1 MPTREQQQRVN
12 TAVTL
17 FCLAFGGVMGLSFVK
32 ILMSNGLLV
41 PKARLIADF
50 RDAGSIGRDTEIQ
63 LAGKSIGKV
72 IDVEFITNRYPCNP
86 ETEDFGHP
94 YQGRSDDCEPWMFCA
109 RDGADPEQGVCAE
122 LEEFSGR
129 PSDYQGCDGPD
140 SCAADQVCVTRA
152 FRQRYRDVR
161 WWGQAGWCVTFD
173 PNSQR
178 IRVDMEVDQSSLQY
192 IRTDSRAS
200 IVLNGILADPRVNIT
215 VGASDEMFEEGARLQ
230 TTSSLME
237 DVLALKDQIDKI
249 ADDVDRGLLGVS
261 ALTDSLSDAATKANI
276 AALRENVSEIQRQV
290 RDAEGLV
297 GAVLND
303 PDTRSEISQTL
314 RETRASVTSVRA
326 KIDELE
332 GSAKRTMSHVDDAT
346 GRVERLLAGL
356 DDPKNTS
363 LLATLVNEDHGL
375 RADAARVADG
385 TQEAIGAGREA
396 FADITAA
403 LDEIGQAIEGREGSL
418 GRLIA
423 DPKPLYH
430 IKDPATLR
438 RVNVV
443 KGLVRWVIEQDELQ
457 SGSARSESA
466 DSESEAAEPEAAEA
480 TGAQP

>member
-1 MPTREQQQRVN
+1 MPTREQQRRVN

-17 FCLAFGGVMGLSFVK
+17 FCLSFGGVMVTSFVM
-32 ILMSNGLLV
+32 IALSNGLLV
-41 PKARLIADF
+41 PKAHLVADF

-63 LAGKSIGKV
+63 LAGKLIGKV

-109 RDGADPEQGVCAE
+109 QDGADPQQGVCAE
-122 LEEFSGR
+122 LEVFSGR
-129 PSDYQGCDGPD
+129 PSDYQGCDGPS

-161 WWGQAGWCVTFD
+161 WWGQAGWCVHFD
-173 PNSQR
+173 PDSQR
-178 IRVDMEVDQSSLQY
+178 IRVDMEVDRSSLQY
-192 IRTDSRAS
+192 IRSDSRAS

-215 VGASDEMFEEGARLQ
+215 VGASDQMFEDGARLQ
-230 TTSSLME
+230 TTASLME

-249 ADDVDRGLLGVS
+249 TDDVDRGLLGVS
-261 ALTDSLSDAATKANI
+261 ALTDSLSDEATKADI
-276 AALRENVSEIQRQV
+276 KALRENVTEIQRQV
-290 RDAEGLV
+290 ADAEGLV

-314 RETRASVTSVRA
+314 RETRASVTSVNA

-332 GSAKRTMSHVDDAT
+332 GDTKRTMSRVEDAA
-346 GRVERLLAGL
+346 GRVERILAGL
-356 DDPKNTS
+356 DDPENTS
-363 LLATLVNEDHGL
+363 LLASLVNEDHGI
-375 RADAARVADG
+375 RADGARLGDG

-396 FADITAA
+396 LADINAA

-443 KGLVRWVIEQDELQ
+443 KGLVRWVIAQDELKETQ
-457 SGSARSESA
+457 SEVPQAESA
-466 DSESEAAEPEAAEA
+466 
-480 TGAQP
+480 QP

>member
-1 MPTREQQQRVN
+1 MPTREQQRRVN
-12 TAVTL
+12 TVVTL
-17 FCLAFGGVMGLSFVK
+17 FCLSFGGLMAFSFVK
-32 ILMSNGLLV
+32 ILLGNGLLV
-41 PKARLIADF
+41 PKVHLVADF
-50 RDAGSIGRDTEIQ
+50 RDAGSIGRDTEVQ
-63 LAGKSIGKV
+63 LAGKLIGKV

-86 ETEDFGHP
+86 KTEDFGHP

-109 RDGADPEQGVCAE
+109 QDGPDPELGVCAE

-129 PSDYQGCDGPD
+129 PGDYQGCDGQS
-140 SCAADQVCVTRA
+140 SCAEDQVCVTRA

-173 PNSQR
+173 PDSQR
-178 IRVDMEVDQSSLQY
+178 IRVDMEVDRSSLQY
-192 IRTDSRAS
+192 IRSDSRAS
-200 IVLNGILADPRVNIT
+200 IVLNGVLADPRVNIT
-215 VGASDEMFEEGARLQ
+215 VGASDEILEDGARLQ
-230 TTSSLME
+230 TTPSLME

-249 ADDVDRGLLGVS
+249 TEDVDRGLLGVS
-261 ALTDSLSDAATKANI
+261 SLTDSLSDDATKANLQ
-276 AALRENVSEIQRQV
+276 ALRENVTEIQRQV

-326 KIDELE
+326 KLDELE
-332 GSAKRTMSHVDDAT
+332 GDAKRTMSHVDDAT
-346 GRVERLLAGL
+346 DRVERILAGL

-363 LLATLVNEDHGL
+363 LLASLVNEGRPL

-396 FADITAA
+396 LADINAA

-418 GRLIA
+418 GRLMA

-443 KGLVRWVIEQDELQ
+443 KSLVRWVIAQDELQ
-457 SGSARSESA
+457 ASET
-466 DSESEAAEPEAAEA
+466 PEA
-480 TGAQP
+480 TPPQP

>member
-1 MPTREQQQRVN
+1 MPTREQQRRVN

-17 FCLAFGGVMGLSFVK
+17 FSLAFGGVMATSF
-32 ILMSNGLLV
+32 IMIMMSNGLLV
-41 PKARLIADF
+41 AKARLIADF

-86 ETEDFGHP
+86 DTEDFGHP
-94 YQGRSDDCEPWMFCA
+94 YQGRTDDCEPWMFCA
-109 RDGADPEQGVCAE
+109 PDGAGPQQGVCAE
-122 LEEFSGR
+122 LEEYSGR
-129 PSDYQGCDGPD
+129 PSDYQGCEGQV
-140 SCAADQVCVTRA
+140 SCEADQVCVTRA

-161 WWGQAGWCVTFD
+161 WWGQAGWCVHFD

-178 IRVDMEVDQSSLQY
+178 IRVDMEVDASSLQY
-192 IRTDSRAS
+192 IRSDSRAS

-215 VGASDEMFEEGARLQ
+215 VGANDEMFTDGARLQ
-230 TTSSLME
+230 TTASLME

-249 ADDVDRGLLGVS
+249 TDDVDRGLLGVS
-261 ALTDSLSDAATKANI
+261 ALTDSLSGEATKADI
-276 AALRENVSEIQRQV
+276 KALRENVTEIQRQV

-326 KIDELE
+326 KLDELE
-332 GSAKRTMSHVDDAT
+332 GDSKRTMSHVEDAA

-356 DDPKNTS
+356 DDPNNTS
-363 LLATLVNEDHGL
+363 LVAGLMHEDRGI
-375 RADAARVADG
+375 RADGARLADN

-396 FADITAA
+396 LADINAA
-403 LDEIGQAIEGREGSL
+403 LDEISQAIEGREGSL

-438 RVNVV
+438 RVSVV
-443 KGLVRWVIEQDELQ
+443 KSLVRWVIVLDDE
-457 SGSARSESA
+457 RSS
-466 DSESEAAEPEAAEA
+466 DAAEPDASEAVGAE
-480 TGAQP
+480 P

>member
-1 MPTREQQQRVN
+1 MPTREQQRRVN

-17 FCLAFGGVMGLSFVK
+17 FCLSFGGLMATSFVM
-32 ILMSNGLLV
+32 IAMSNGLLV
-41 PKARLIADF
+41 PKAHLIADF

-94 YQGRSDDCEPWMFCA
+94 YQARSDDCEPWMFCA
-109 RDGADPEQGVCAE
+109 PNSARPHDGVCAE
-122 LEEFSGR
+122 LEEYSGR
-129 PSDYQGCDGPD
+129 PSDYQGCDGPS
-140 SCAADQVCVTRA
+140 SCEADQVCVTRA

-161 WWGQAGWCVTFD
+161 WWGQAGWCVHFD

-178 IRVDMEVDQSSLQY
+178 IRVDMEVDRSSLQY
-192 IRTDSRAS
+192 IRSDSRAS
-200 IVLNGILADPRVNIT
+200 IVLNGVLADPRVNIT
-215 VGASDEMFEEGARLQ
+215 VGASDEVFQDGARLQ
-230 TTSSLME
+230 TTASLME

-249 ADDVDRGLLGVS
+249 TEDVDRGLLGVS
-261 ALTDSLSDAATKANI
+261 ALTDSLSDKATKANI
-276 AALRENVSEIQRQV
+276 QALRENVTEIQRQV

-303 PDTRSEISQTL
+303 PNTRSEISQTL

-332 GSAKRTMSHVDDAT
+332 GTTKRTMSHVEDAA
-346 GRVERLLAGL
+346 GRVERLLTGL
-356 DDPKNTS
+356 EDPENTS
-363 LLATLVNEDHGL
+363 LLASLLNEDRGI
-375 RADAARVADG
+375 RADGARLADG

-396 FADITAA
+396 LADINAA
-403 LDEIGQAIEGREGSL
+403 LDEIGKAIEGREGSL

-443 KGLVRWVIEQDELQ
+443 KGLVRWVIAQDELNEL
-457 SGSARSESA
+457 ESA
-466 DSESEAAEPEAAEA
+466 GTGRGLESAQAES
-480 TGAQP
+480 AQP

>member
-1 MPTREQQQRVN
+1 MPTREQQRRVN

-17 FCLAFGGVMGLSFVK
+17 FSLAFGGVMATSFVMV
-32 ILMSNGLLV
+32 LMSNGLLV
-41 PKARLIADF
+41 SKAHLVADF

-109 RDGADPEQGVCAE
+109 PDGAGPQQGVCAE

-129 PSDYQGCDGPD
+129 PSDYQGCDGPE
-140 SCAADQVCVTRA
+140 SCEADQVCVTRA

-161 WWGQAGWCVTFD
+161 WWGQAGWCVHFD
-173 PNSQR
+173 SDSQR
-178 IRVDMEVDQSSLQY
+178 IRVDMEIDESSLQY
-192 IRTDSRAS
+192 IRSDSRAS

-215 VGASDEMFEEGARLQ
+215 VGASDEMFYDGARLQ
-230 TTSSLME
+230 TTASLME

-261 ALTDSLSDAATKANI
+261 ALTDSLSGEATKAHI
-276 AALRENVSEIQRQV
+276 KALRENVSEIQRQV

-326 KIDELE
+326 KLDELE
-332 GSAKRTMSHVDDAT
+332 GDSKRTMSHVEDAA
-346 GRVERLLAGL
+346 GRVEKLLAGL
-356 DDPKNTS
+356 EDPNNTS
-363 LLATLVNEDHGL
+363 LVASLVNEDRGM
-375 RADAARVADG
+375 RADGARLADS

-396 FADITAA
+396 LADINAA
-403 LDEIGQAIEGREGSL
+403 LDEISQAIEGREGSL

-430 IKDPATLR
+430 IKDTAALR
-438 RVNVV
+438 RVNVI
-443 KGLVRWVIEQDELQ
+443 KSLVRWVIVLDDQRQ
-457 SGSARSESA
+457 A
-466 DSESEAAEPEAAEA
+466 SEASGAEP
-480 TGAQP
+480 